1 MSFYSDDRL
10 QNISILTSTTNSV
23 PPCRNCLQW
32 AEQSYQVESYGPV
45 GIILFSSQ
53 IYARYVAV
61 YRSTPNS
68 SLALAEVEIYVSG
81 KKSIASNSFSVICH
95 IYAL

>member
-10 QNISILTSTTNSV
+10 KDISILTSTTNSV

-32 AEQSYQVESYGPV
+32 TEQSNQAEPYGPV
-45 GIILFSSQ
+45 GIIQFSTH

-81 KKSIASNSFSVICH
+81 KNSIVSNSFPVMC
-95 IYAL
+95 YL